1 MRAVKRP
8 EIPQSL
14 KQNADKW
21 TKDLLEEIN
30 RVGVYAKVP
39 DKYKNKYN
47 QTDVKK
53 LLAQMYKNHCCYC
66 EGMLGEQT
74 YGRIEHLRPKA
85 LPRFYD
91 LTFSWDNLHWCCE
104 RCNTKKGNKWNEEN
118 PILDP
123 AKDQISKYLRI
134 DIDSGK

>member
-66 EGMLGEQT
+66 EGILGEQT

-104 RCNTKKGNKWNEEN
+104 RCNTKKETNGMK
-118 PILDP
+118 
-123 AKDQISKYLRI
+123 RI
-134 DIDSGK
+134 RF